1 MTAYQGSDLSLNYPA
16 NWKQLGG
23 DENGAVFGPES
34 GVVNDGSGHA
44 ALAYGLTIGSVMGQG
59 TDSGG
64 LESATQGL
72 IKELQKTNPNMK
84 VTRQA
89 QSVKLNEQPALSTYL
104 ANDSP
109 GGGKEADWIVTVA
122 RPDGMIYFVC
132 TAPEGEFETY
142 RKACGAVLASV
153 RLR

>member
-1 MTAYQGSDLSLNYPA
+1 
-16 NWKQLGG
+16 
-23 DENGAVFGPES
+23 
-34 GVVNDGSGHA
+34 
-44 ALAYGLTIGSVMGQG
+44 
-59 TDSGG
+59 
-64 LESATQGL
+64 
-72 IKELQKTNPNMK
+72 

-89 QSVKLNEQPALSTYL
+89 QSVRLNDQPALSTYL

-142 RKACGAVLASV
+142 RKACGAVLDSV
-153 RLR
+153 RFR